1 MMTIEDK
8 ARRLAGLPTLSEVV
22 LLSKVANPI
31 AAGLPTPG
39 PAPATQEEGEVEQG
53 RVTMDAMMHT
63 EEPSPELLAWP
74 LGPAIPRKEPPTTLP
89 LGLMTKAKPRARVLP
104 LYGPIEAK
112 LPPPRTTYLAA
123 IPGKS
128 PPPSPNAVMNRDG
141 QSIPPLHAQN
151 INTNDWPPLAP
162 EVELP
167 PTISPTKWRPSAK
180 AGASDPKAHS
190 QLMPLSKCGVVAM
203 RPELAPPCK
212 APPPPLLDE
221 HVTAPGG
228 KSRHTH
234 AVASKQAGAG
244 SGKPCVGA

>member
-1 MMTIEDK
+1 
-8 ARRLAGLPTLSEVV
+8 
-22 LLSKVANPI
+22 
-31 AAGLPTPG
+31 
-39 PAPATQEEGEVEQG
+39 
-53 RVTMDAMMHT
+53 MHT

-128 PPPSPNAVMNRDG
+128 PPPSPNAVLNRDG

-151 INTNDWPPLAP
+151 INANDWPPLAP

-167 PTISPTKWRPSAK
+167 PTIPPPKWRPSAK

-190 QLMPLSKCGVVAM
+190 QRMGPQ
-203 RPELAPPCK
+203 LAPPCNDPQNVRVPGDELLK
-212 APPPPLLDE
+212 SITKIWLMSDDEMKLLVEQLSPLSEEDAPEQSDGTVDKVE
-221 HVTAPGG
+221 
-228 KSRHTH
+228 RE
-234 AVASKQAGAG
+234 
-244 SGKPCVGA
+244 